1 MDPHIPLS
9 LLRRGKVRDVYDVGD
24 SELLLMVASDRVSA
38 FDVVLPAEI
47 PGKGAI
53 LNQISTWW
61 LERTRDIVP
70 NHLVTADP
78 EEIVDRVP
86 GLSDSRGRWAW
97 RSMLVRR
104 LDPLPVE
111 CVVRG
116 YLAGSAWAE
125 YRRSGTLA
133 GEPLPAGLEE
143 AAALEPPVFSP
154 ATKAETG
161 HDENITRDRLAGI
174 VGDGIAARLEEASR
188 ALYARGREVAA
199 RSGLL
204 LADTKFEFA
213 AGEEGEVILIDE
225 LLTPD
230 SSRYWPEDGYQ
241 PGSTPPALDKQPL
254 RDYLEGL
261 VGEGRWDRTPP
272 GPELPQEVC
281 TALRE
286 RYLDLFRRI
295 TGSEAVLS

>member
-1 MDPHIPLS
+1 MDPHIPLP

-70 NHLVTADP
+70 NHLVAADP
-78 EEIVDRVP
+78 GEIADRVP
-86 GLSDSRGRWAW
+86 ALSDSWDRWAR

-125 YRRSGTLA
+125 YRRAGTLA
-133 GEPLPAGLEE
+133 GESLPAGLEE

-161 HDENITRDRLAGI
+161 HDENITRDRLVRI
-174 VGDGIAARLEEASR
+174 VGQEVAARLEEASR
-188 ALYARGREVAA
+188 ALYARGRKVAA
-199 RSGLL
+199 QSGLL

-213 AGEEGEVILIDE
+213 TGAEGEVILIDE

-230 SSRYWPEDGYQ
+230 SSRYWLEDGYR

-254 RDYLEGL
+254 RDYLEEL
-261 VGEGRWDRTPP
+261 VGEGKWDRTPP
-272 GPELPQEVC
+272 GPELPEEVC
-281 TALRE
+281 TALRD

>member
-86 GLSDSRGRWAW
+86 GLADSRGRWAW